1 MVASVDKEV
10 KKLKKYDKFYNEK
23 YIFRRYFTDE
33 GKRLMDSF
41 SDYAEMEDEDLGQWK
56 ILYSGDH
63 HKTTT
68 DYFEI
73 FLKRKYDN

>member
-1 MVASVDKEV
+1 
-10 KKLKKYDKFYNEK
+10 
-23 YIFRRYFTDE
+23 
-33 GKRLMDSF
+33 MDSF
-41 SDYAEMEDEDLGQWK
+41 SDYTEMEDEDLGQWK